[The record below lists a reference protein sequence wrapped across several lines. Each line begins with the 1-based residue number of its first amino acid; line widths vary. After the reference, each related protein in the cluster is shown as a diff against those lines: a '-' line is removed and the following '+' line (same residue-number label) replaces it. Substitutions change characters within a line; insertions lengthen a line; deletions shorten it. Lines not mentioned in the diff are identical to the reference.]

1 MKAPAKKKIKHT
13 MFFLKANPRNI
24 PPDKSGT
31 EVTCITIAL
40 NLAGEGFS
48 QISECGL
55 HHLVF
60 RAAEAEL
67 LRVGRELIISPAFRL
82 RGEGG
87 VRRSKDHIL
96 ELDVS
101 KRTVRNQGQ

>member
-1 MKAPAKKKIKHT
+1 
-13 MFFLKANPRNI
+13 MFFLKSTHVRYH

-40 NLAGEGFS
+40 SLAGEGNS

-60 RAAEAEL
+60 RAAEGQL
-67 LRVGRELIISPAFRL
+67 LRVGRELTSPALRL
-82 RGEGG
+82 WGEGG
-87 VRRSKDHIL
+87 ARRSKDHIL
-96 ELDVS
+96 EVDVS
-101 KRTVRNQGQ
+101 IRHVLKQ

>member
-60 RAAEAEL
+60 RAAEGQL
-67 LRVGRELIISPAFRL
+67 LRVGRELTSPALRL
-82 RGEGG
+82 WGEGG
-87 VRRSKDHIL
+87 ARRSKDHIL
-96 ELDVS
+96 EVDVS
-101 KRTVRNQGQ
+101 IRHVLRQ